1 MTLKIYGSFLRVWS
15 VLYYSVNSALQAW
28 HLPFSIPVTPII
40 KILPIVPHFGH
51 RPVVTFRGPLTF
63 GFTVFLLTNIPE
75 SYLRIIKS
83 KCLDR
88 KKRGEWD
95 SNPRVLA
102 DMGLA
107 IPRPT
112 RLGDP
117 RTQVLKLQ
125 LLINLAYQSRIEY

>member
-1 MTLKIYGSFLRVWS
+1 M
-15 VLYYSVNSALQAW
+15 
-28 HLPFSIPVTPII
+28 PVTPII
-40 KILPIVPHFGH
+40 KILPMVPHFGH
-51 RPVVTFRGPLTF
+51 RPVVTFLGEF
-63 GFTVFLLTNIPE
+63 GFAFTVFLRTII
-75 SYLRIIKS
+75 SQSKSRIIKS
-83 KCLDR
+83 KRLVF

-117 RTQVLKLQ
+117 RTQVLK
-125 LLINLAYQSRIEY
+125 IVTVN

>member
-1 MTLKIYGSFLRVWS
+1 M
-15 VLYYSVNSALQAW
+15 
-28 HLPFSIPVTPII
+28 PVTPII

-51 RPVVTFRGPLTF
+51 RPVVTFLGELAF
-63 GFTVFLLTNIPE
+63 GFTVFLRTIVSETRN
-75 SYLRIIKS
+75 RIIKS
-83 KCLDR
+83 KRLDR

-117 RTQVLKLQ
+117 RT
-125 LLINLAYQSRIEY
+125 RC